1 MKLGII
7 RCKQTEDFCPGTGD
21 FKAIQ
26 GKTGVFAGIDTDI
39 EITGF
44 TNCGG
49 CPGKKAVL
57 RAKELVKRGAD
68 TIAFASC
75 IQKGTPIGYPCPF
88 AKKMKSIIENELGDA
103 VKLLDYTGG
112 LQSARFSFLLPGTLS
127 AGQCLAFAERISKT
141 YADKFLELQFGI
153 PTILGS

>member
-7 RCKQTEDFCPGTGD
+7 RCMQTEDYCPRTTD

-26 GKTGVFAGIDTDI
+26 SKIGAFSEVQEDI
-39 EITGF
+39 EIIGF
-44 TNCGG
+44 VNCGG

-75 IQKGTPIGYPCPF
+75 IKKGTPIGFPCPMSLQMI
-88 AKKMKSIIENELGDA
+88 AA
-103 VKLLDYTGG
+103 VKKAVGPSITILDYTH
-112 LQSARFSFLLPGTLS
+112 
-127 AGQCLAFAERISKT
+127 
-141 YADKFLELQFGI
+141 
-153 PTILGS
+153 

>member
-7 RCKQTEDFCPGTGD
+7 RCMQTEDYCPGTAD
-21 FKAIQ
+21 FRAVRQ
-26 GKTGVFAGIDTDI
+26 KTGAFSEVGPEEEI
-39 EITGF
+39 EWIGF
-44 TNCGG
+44 INCGG

-88 AKKMKSIIENELGDA
+88 ADTMKELLRKSLPES
-103 VKLLDYTGG
+103 VRLIDYTH
-112 LQSARFSFLLPGTLS
+112 
-127 AGQCLAFAERISKT
+127 
-141 YADKFLELQFGI
+141 
-153 PTILGS
+153 